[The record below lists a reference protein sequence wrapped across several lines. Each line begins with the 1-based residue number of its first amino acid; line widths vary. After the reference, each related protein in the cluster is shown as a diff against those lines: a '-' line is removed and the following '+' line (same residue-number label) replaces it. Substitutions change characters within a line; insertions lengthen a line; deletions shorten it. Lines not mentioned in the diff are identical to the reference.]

1 MNLKN
6 RKLIRTFLKNP
17 QLLKKSFIIRIES
30 KRRGGTSARHLDRS
44 IRFSDIKKEKEKVR
58 EDLIRSWG
66 LAEIARPTAEE
77 RDKLYLYYHYLPWSY
92 LLEVKKKYWNS

>member
-6 RKLIRTFLKNP
+6 HKLILISLRRIRV
-17 QLLKKSFIIRIES
+17 LKKSFIIRRES
-30 KRRGGTSARHLDRS
+30 KRRGGTSARTLSRNT
-44 IRFSDIKKEKEKVR
+44 RFSDIKKEKEKVR

-66 LAEIARPTAEE
+66 LRELSRPTPEE
-77 RDKLYLYYHYLPWSY
+77 RDKLFLYYHYLPWSY